1 MSDSKIPVEIITH
14 GEFEDKQWAIN
25 HAQIKANL
33 TGERW
38 YVIALVSNLMPIFI
52 VCSEEEG
59 ADKYWGRP
67 RHICYP
73 LNPSRNRQQGTV
85 FGGMKVKTTHK

>member
-1 MSDSKIPVEIITH
+1 MSDSKIPLEIITH

-38 YVIALVSNLMPIFI
+38 YVIGFSNSIFI

-59 ADKYWGRP
+59 ADRYWGMP

-73 LNPSRNRQQGTV
+73 LNPSRNRQQGVTNARHGKR
-85 FGGMKVKTTHK
+85 FD